1 MVPRGRPGPS
11 PLPGNTQGQ
20 VQGPAW
26 PSAGSVDRPGP
37 APSLSTPSPA
47 DRKMTGLG
55 TKTLAPTQSCGEP
68 QDVAVRWG
76 SLPRAAWAPHPQGRC
91 LEDSGAWA
99 AFTYCHLL
107 PSCPG
112 GHRQVSRRKKSGR
125 SSSPVTAPP
134 PGTHPP
140 SLPAFL
146 LPPLPGVQPGSRQ
159 PMETTSSAP
168 VPGELAV
175 CV

>member
-1 MVPRGRPGPS
+1 M
-11 PLPGNTQGQ
+11 
-20 VQGPAW
+20 
-26 PSAGSVDRPGP
+26 
-37 APSLSTPSPA
+37 
-47 DRKMTGLG
+47 
-55 TKTLAPTQSCGEP
+55 
-68 QDVAVRWG
+68 RWG
-76 SLPRAAWAPHPQGRC
+76 SLPRATRAPHPQGRC

-140 SLPAFL
+140 SLPASL

-168 VPGELAV
+168 RPRRAGCV
-175 CV
+175 CVSGSLSSDPIPLPRHRDAGQDPRALHGGREREKVFYIRYLFNIPF